1 MPRLLKSRIAPI
13 HQGQVVRKVD
23 NTIYCINPFPVDS
36 IIGLPDTYALDS
48 DLSSIW
54 HYSTIKQPECGNII
68 IYDVGENVIHNLH
81 NSSHPTQLHLII
93 LLIIWLL
100 FCFQVRKYVQGFIKP
115 GLTMIEIW

>member
-1 MPRLLKSRIAPI
+1 MIYPAYGTI
-13 HQGQVVRKVD
+13 HQSNNQNVV
-23 NTIYCINPFPVDS
+23 T
-36 IIGLPDTYALDS
+36 
-48 DLSSIW
+48 
-54 HYSTIKQPECGNII
+54 
-68 IYDVGENVIHNLH
+68 YDVGENVIHNLH

>member
-1 MPRLLKSRIAPI
+1 MPRLLKSRITLI

-23 NTIYCINPFPVDS
+23 NTIHCINPFPVDN
-36 IIGLPDTYALDS
+36 IIGLPNTYPLDS

-54 HYSTIKQPECGNII
+54 HYSTIKQPESGNII
-68 IYDVGENVIHNLH
+68 IMMLGRMLSTICIIPHIPL
-81 NSSHPTQLHLII
+81 SFILII